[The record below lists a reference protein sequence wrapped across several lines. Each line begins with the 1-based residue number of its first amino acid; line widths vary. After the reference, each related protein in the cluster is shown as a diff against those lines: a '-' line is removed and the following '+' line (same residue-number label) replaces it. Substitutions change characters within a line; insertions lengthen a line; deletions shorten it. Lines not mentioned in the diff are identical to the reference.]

1 MNERT
6 DRRDFL
12 RAGTA
17 ALAAPFFAGRV
28 LGANDR
34 VRVGFIGMGKMGRDN
49 LKIAMKQGNVEPVV
63 VCDVYERNLNWASGI
78 AHGQAKASRD
88 FREVLAN
95 PSIDAVCISTPDH
108 WHAYM
113 MVEACKA
120 GKDVLVE
127 KPISVTVEEGVKM
140 VAAARK
146 YNRVVQ
152 ADTWQRST
160 GHFRQ
165 AVDIVKSGQLGKIAM
180 VHTWNY
186 GNGKQQGMG
195 NPPDSDPPAGL
206 NWDMWLGPAPKRP
219 FNANRFGVD
228 PDDHYFSSFR
238 WFWDYAGGMM
248 TDWGIHWLDIVQMA
262 MGEEMPKSVVST
274 GGKYWLTDNRETPD
288 TLQVAYEYPSGFIAT
303 YENRNSN
310 SQSMF
315 QKGGGILFCGQKAT
329 MFVDRS
335 EFRVVP
341 EQGSDVKAQQVKAF
355 DDGGKMHWANFL
367 ECMKTRQRPNSDIEL
382 CQRSTTTCL
391 LGNVA
396 LRSQTRLDFDAS
408 TWKVSQAEAQPF
420 LSREYRE
427 PWKLDV

>member
-1 MNERT
+1 MSKRP

-17 ALAAPFFAGRV
+17 ALAAPFFTGRV

-49 LKIAMKQGNVEPVV
+49 LKIAMKQGVVEPVV
-63 VCDVYERNLNWASGI
+63 VCDVYERNLNWASAI

-140 VAAARK
+140 VEAARK
-146 YNRVVQ
+146 YSRVVQ

-160 GHFRQ
+160 GHFHQ

-186 GNGKQQGMG
+186 GNDKQQGMG
-195 NPPDSDPPAGL
+195 NPPDGDPPAGL
-206 NWDMWLGPAPKRP
+206 DWDMWLGPAPNRP

-228 PDDHYFSSFR
+228 PDDRYFSSFR

-262 MGEEMPKSVVST
+262 MGEEMPKSVVAT
-274 GGKYWLTDNRETPD
+274 GGNYWLTDNRETPD
-288 TLQVAYEYPSGFIAT
+288 TLQVAYEYPGGFIAT

-329 MFVDRS
+329 MFLDRS
-335 EFRVVP
+335 EFRILP

-396 LRSQTRLDFDAS
+396 LRSKTRLEFDAS
-408 TWKVSQAEAQPF
+408 TWKVSQVEAQPF
-420 LSREYRE
+420 LTREYRE
-427 PWKLDV
+427 PWKLEV

>member
-1 MNERT
+1 MSEQT
-6 DRRDFL
+6 DRRGFL

-63 VCDVYERNLNWASGI
+63 VCDVYERNLNWASAI
-78 AHGQAKASRD
+78 AHGQAKTSRD
-88 FREVLAN
+88 FREVLAD

-165 AVDIVKSGQLGKIAM
+165 AVDIVKSGELGKIAM

-206 NWDMWLGPAPKRP
+206 DWDLWLGPAPKRP

-228 PDDHYFSSFR
+228 PDDRYFSSFR

-262 MGEEMPKSVVST
+262 MGEEMPKSVVAT

-288 TLQVAYEYPSGFIAT
+288 TLQVAYEYPSGFVAT

-329 MFVDRS
+329 MFLDRS

-396 LRSQTRLDFDAS
+396 LRSNTRLDFDAS
-408 TWKVSQAEAQPF
+408 TWKISQAEAQPF
-420 LSREYRE
+420 LTREYRE
-427 PWKLDV
+427 PWKLEV